1 METSDVAM
9 LVGLILQTNISEP
22 SGDLASSNSSSSGS
36 RDEVIA
42 DKEGLVP
49 VSSWHRP
56 PLTRSVSWSSG
67 LLSVKLG
74 HWT

>member
-1 METSDVAM
+1 M

-22 SGDLASSNSSSSGS
+22 SGDLASSSSSSK
-36 RDEVIA
+36 VIA

-49 VSSWHRP
+49 VSRP
-56 PLTRSVSWSSG
+56 PLTQSVSWPSG
-67 LLSVKLG
+67 LLSVKLA